1 VEKSEGREVF
11 SGSESY
17 GERGSAAGYE
27 VFDGQS
33 DILRYLTQ
41 QKGRYVAPWVVGHF
55 RLTSVHML
63 ELAV

>member
-11 SGSESY
+11 SGSENY
-17 GERGSAAGYE
+17 GERGSAVGYE

-41 QKGRYVAPWVVGHF
+41 QKGIYVAPWAVGHC
-55 RLTSVHML
+55 RLTSVQML